1 MVIFMAFTYSGN
13 PANSKLDEIRFLLQ
27 DTDEADALL
36 SDQEINFLIKKYSS
50 VPRLITEACKILLAK
65 FSRYIDE
72 TNGKVSFKYSQLTE
86 NYRQLL
92 KEYEAKLCEAPSI
105 YIGGVYAKDYQENQ
119 HDNELVKPQFDDFIG
134 DNPRVRKYHD
144 K

>member
-1 MVIFMAFTYSGN
+1 MAFSYSGD

-27 DTDEADALL
+27 DTEEAEVLL
-36 SDQEINFLIKKYSS
+36 SDQEINFLIKKYTSTA
-50 VPRLITEACKILLAK
+50 RLVAEACKILLAK

-72 TNGKVSFKYSQLTE
+72 TNGKVSFKYSQLSE

-119 HDNELVKPQFDDFIG
+119 RDNDLVKPQFDDFIG
-134 DNPRVRKYHD
+134 DNPRVKKYND